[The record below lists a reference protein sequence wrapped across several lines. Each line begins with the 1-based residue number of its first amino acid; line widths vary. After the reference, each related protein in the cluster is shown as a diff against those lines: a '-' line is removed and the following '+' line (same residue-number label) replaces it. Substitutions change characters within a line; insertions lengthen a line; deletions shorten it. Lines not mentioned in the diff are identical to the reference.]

1 MRRYIDLEDAK
12 ACIRNYGKQAIDS
25 GRNDLDAV
33 DDIVSMVEALGEL
46 VSNIHNAPNMHQKGC
61 YTYDRKNIPCQ

>member
-1 MRRYIDLEDAK
+1 MSRYIDLEDAK

-33 DDIVSMVEALGEL
+33 DDIVLMVEALDVLSVYFEAKTEGET
-46 VSNIHNAPNMHQKGC
+46 K
-61 YTYDRKNIPCQ
+61 